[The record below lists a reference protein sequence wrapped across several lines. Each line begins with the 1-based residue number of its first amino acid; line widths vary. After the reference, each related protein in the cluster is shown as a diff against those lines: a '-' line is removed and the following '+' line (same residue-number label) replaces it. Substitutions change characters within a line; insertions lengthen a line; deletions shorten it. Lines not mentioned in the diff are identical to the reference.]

1 MQAMILAAGFGTRL
15 QPYSLVKPK
24 PLFPI
29 LNTPLLV
36 ATIDRLKNAGF
47 KKITVNCHHLRNL
60 IVEVIDS
67 IPGVIIQQEP
77 MILGTAGG
85 LRLALDHLDDEPLL
99 VTNGDIYHTID
110 YGRVY
115 EKHLQNDFDVTMV
128 LHDYPRFNVVTKV
141 GESVSGFDA
150 AEHQGN
156 KWAFTGLQVINPC
169 VLSSIP
175 AHKTSCIIQHYRAL
189 IQKNISIGS
198 MTAYDPN
205 WTDMG
210 TPGDYLDLHR
220 HLLDGT
226 VPVWPEI
233 CRSKPSSIY
242 IDARARCDKPV
253 YFNQWACV
261 GLSDVGARARI
272 TRSVVWDG
280 AFVPPGARLSD
291 AIVTPDLT

>member
-47 KKITVNCHHLRNL
+47 KKIIVNCHHLRNL

-110 YGRVY
+110 YARVY
-115 EKHLQNDFDVTMV
+115 EKHLQSEYDVTMV

-141 GESVSGFDA
+141 GERVLGFDA

-156 KWAFTGLQVINPC
+156 KWAFTGLQVIKPG

-198 MTAYDPN
+198 MTAHDTN

-210 TPGDYLDLHR
+210 TPGDYLNLHR
-220 HLLDGT
+220 HLLDST

-233 CRSKPSSIY
+233 CRSKPPSIY
-242 IDARARCDKPV
+242 IDARASCDKPV

-261 GLSDVGARARI
+261 GQSDVGGRATI
-272 TRSVVWDG
+272 TRSIIWDG
-280 AFVPPGARLSD
+280 AFVPPKARLSD
-291 AIVTPDLT
+291 AIVTPDPI

>member
-36 ATIDRLKNAGF
+36 ATIDRLKKAGF
-47 KKITVNCHHLRNL
+47 KKITINCHHLQNL

-77 MILGTAGG
+77 TILGTAGG
-85 LRLALDHLDDEPLL
+85 LRLALDHVDDEPLL

-110 YGRVY
+110 YVQIY
-115 EKHLQNDFDVTMV
+115 EKHLQSEFDVTMV
-128 LHDYPRFNVVTKV
+128 LHDYPRFNSVTTAGDRV
-141 GESVSGFDA
+141 LGFDSA
-150 AEHQGN
+150 QNQGA
-156 KWAFTGLQVINPC
+156 KWAFTGLQVINPG

-175 AHKTSCIIQHYRAL
+175 PNKPSCIIQHYRTL
-189 IQKNISIGS
+189 IQKDIPIGCV
-198 MTAYDPN
+198 TVHDAN

-220 HLLDGT
+220 RLLDGT
-226 VPVWPEI
+226 VPVWQEI
-233 CRSKPSSIY
+233 CQSKPPSIY
-242 IDARARCDKPV
+242 IGAHASCDKPV

-261 GLSDVGARARI
+261 GLTHIGAHATI
-272 TRSVVWDG
+272 TRSVIWDG
-280 AFVPPGARLSD
+280 AVVPPKASLSD
-291 AIVTPDLT
+291 TIVAPGLT